1 MTKLFELCGYRVN
14 STPKE
19 CNPILNIFDAAC
31 LVAYIFFSLI
41 NLRGSDPSWS
51 LLFVNATIMN
61 RFIVKNIVELNK
73 VKQSGINDGK
83 KAISLIHVIKIA
95 VEITIMIVL
104 TISFVYFKYK
114 MDNLMSVKFIVC
126 FVLIVTFIEDFI
138 GILERL
144 YNAVPKPLLY

>member
-1 MTKLFELCGYRVN
+1 MK
-14 STPKE
+14 
-19 CNPILNIFDAAC
+19 
-31 LVAYIFFSLI
+31 
-41 NLRGSDPSWS
+41 
-51 LLFVNATIMN
+51 
-61 RFIVKNIVELNK
+61 
-73 VKQSGINDGK
+73 SGINDRK